1 MQKMKVLV
9 IGYFAKNLG
18 DDLLFKA
25 LISRYPDC
33 QFDLL
38 CYDYSH
44 GNHYKS
50 IFKDYNV
57 HILLLNSLQ
66 KFLYR
71 IYRKIFNKRYNCP
84 FCRVNIDT
92 YSVVVYIGGSI
103 FQEGG
108 HILDSINE
116 CSSSTDNLFVIGSSF
131 GPFNSNKF
139 LTESRKTLTQVKD
152 VCFRDII
159 SYNLFPDMPNIR
171 VSTDVVFSM
180 PKVEVQNR
188 NKSLGISVI
197 DLQWRTDICTNRMRY
212 FQLLEKLC
220 KEAIESEYMINL
232 YSFCKDEG
240 DSDACQ
246 YLKGK
251 LLQEYKDA
259 TINIIEYQDS
269 LDDYVKSFC
278 SNSLNVAA
286 RFHAVVLSIAN
297 GIPVLPI
304 SYMNKTENL
313 LSDIDYKGVYVS
325 LNDMKDVGVI
335 TLSMFASQTYESEN
349 LPQNSQFQVLD
360 DILK

>member
-1 MQKMKVLV
+1 MQIKKVLV

-25 LISRYPDC
+25 LISRYPNC
-33 QFDLL
+33 QFDLF
-38 CYDYSH
+38 CYDYAHS
-44 GNHYKS
+44 NHYKS
-50 IFKDYNV
+50 IFNDSNV
-57 HILLLNSLQ
+57 HLLSLNNFQ

-71 IYRKIFNKRYNCP
+71 IYRKLFNKRYNCP

-92 YSVVVYIGGSI
+92 YSAVVYIGGSI

-131 GPFNSNKF
+131 GPFNSNNF
-139 LTESRKTLTQVKD
+139 LSESRKTLTQVRD
-152 VCFRDII
+152 VCFRDIF
-159 SYNLFPDMPNIR
+159 SYNLFSDMQNIR

-180 PKVEVQNR
+180 PKVEVLNR

-197 DLQWRTDICTNRMRY
+197 DLEWRTDICTNRMRY
-212 FQLLEKLC
+212 FQLLENIC
-220 KEAIESEYMINL
+220 KEAIEYKYTINL

-246 YLKGK
+246 YLNGR
-251 LLQEYKDA
+251 LLQEYEDA

-278 SNSLNVAA
+278 SNSLIVAA

-297 GIPVLPI
+297 RIPVLPI

-313 LSDIDYKGVYVS
+313 LSDIDFNGLYIS
-325 LNDMKDVGVI
+325 LNDMKDVGNI
-335 TLSMFASQTYESEN
+335 TLSMFASQTYKSEN
-349 LPQNSQFQVLD
+349 LPPNSQFQVLD